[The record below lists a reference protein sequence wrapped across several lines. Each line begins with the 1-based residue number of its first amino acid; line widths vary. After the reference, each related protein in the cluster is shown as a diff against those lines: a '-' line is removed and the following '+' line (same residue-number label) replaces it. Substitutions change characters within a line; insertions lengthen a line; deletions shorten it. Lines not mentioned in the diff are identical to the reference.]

1 MKQTPPPD
9 QNSKLIMKKSKFRQA
24 AGFTLIELIVV
35 MVVVGILSGI
45 VAMFIRHPMDAYVT
59 TSRRATLVDAGNT
72 ALQRITG
79 EVQGAL
85 PNSLR
90 VTVSGGITYLEFLPV
105 QDGGRYRVDT
115 TAAGSGDTLDFTSG
129 SDASFDV
136 LGPLVTTADGQALVV
151 YNLGTDADTD
161 AWQGGNR
168 RTVVS
173 PFGSVSNLTFT
184 ATGTPFPLESPG
196 NRFYL
201 IGAPITYLCNPT
213 SHQLLRVTGYA
224 LQATQPTSFGTATP
238 RLLASEVASCSLIY
252 DAGAGQGLGQLTLRL
267 QLTRDGETVTL
278 YREMAVNN
286 DA

>member
-1 MKQTPPPD
+1 MKQKPPPI
-9 QNSKLIMKKSKFRQA
+9 QNSKFKIQHSTFRQA

-45 VAMFIRHPMDAYVT
+45 VALFIRHPMDAYIT
-59 TSRRATLVDAGNT
+59 TSRRAALVDAGNT
-72 ALQRITG
+72 ALQRLTG

-90 VTVSGGITYLEFLPV
+90 VSESGGITYLEFLPV
-105 QDGGRYRVDT
+105 QDGGRYRTET
-115 TAAGSGDTLDFTSG
+115 TAAGSGDILDFTSG

-136 LGPLVTTADGQALVV
+136 LGPPVTTADGQFLVV
-151 YNLGTDADTD
+151 YNLGMDADTD

-168 RTVVS
+168 RTVAS
-173 PFGSVSNLTFT
+173 PFGSAANLTFT

-201 IGAPITYLCNPT
+201 IGAPITYICNPG
-213 SHQLLRVTGYA
+213 SQQLLRVTGYT

-238 RLLASEVASCSLIY
+238 RLLAGDVASCSLIY

>member
-1 MKQTPPPD
+1 MQHQPPPD
-9 QNSKLIMKKSKFRQA
+9 QNSKFKIKNSKFRKA

-35 MVVVGILSGI
+35 MVVMGILSGI

-59 TSRRATLVDAGNT
+59 ASRRAALVDAGNT

-90 VTVSGGITYLEFLPV
+90 LTESGGITYLEFLPI
-105 QDGGRYRVDT
+105 QDGGRYRAAQ
-115 TAAGSGDTLDFTSG
+115 TASLTGDILDFTSA

-136 LGPLVTTADGQALVV
+136 LGPTVTAAEGQFLVV
-151 YNLGTDADTD
+151 YNLGMDADTD

-168 RTVVS
+168 RPVVAPWGTVA
-173 PFGSVSNLTFT
+173 NLAFT
-184 ATGTPFPLESPG
+184 ANGTPLPLESPG

-201 IGAPITYLCNPT
+201 VGAPITYICNPG

-224 LQATQPTSFGTATP
+224 LQSTQPTSFASATA
-238 RLLASEVASCSLIY
+238 RLLAGEVATCSLSY
-252 DAGAGQGLGQLTLRL
+252 DAGAGQGLGQLTLRI